1 MINIVNFISKYPAK
15 FILFAYVFA
24 INCVVIMLA
33 CNNNIKVNYNTIFI
47 VLISNALAIK
57 YVLID
62 FIKYIYSQRRINKS
76 DNEGE

>member
-24 INCVVIMLA
+24 INCVVIILA
-33 CNNNIKVNYNTIFI
+33 YDNNLKVNYNTIFL
-47 VLISNALAIK
+47 VLISNASAIK

-62 FIKYIYSQRRINKS
+62 FIKYIYNQKRINKS
-76 DNEGE
+76 SNKGE